1 MFEYSKRLTYMKSE
15 LLDLCTSSVN
25 SQNRFHEFAL
35 LLQNYLE
42 QHFHIHHCCFLFYDG
57 EAALKPF
64 YVHSSVQVDYQQM
77 KKIYFNSFLSQQKV
91 VDITDVEQGFPFNHM
106 VFIKESHFDKYGVV
120 FIQSSPEWLTFL
132 QSDFFEDFI
141 NCISK
146 VFYLIN
152 EQMEIRQNE
161 NQYRKLYNMTD
172 LFHSTMDIDFILE
185 NMLITIQENFPNLD
199 VELILSN
206 DQDRQTKLQIKPF
219 DYLSERP
226 TTIQAFV
233 SGEIT
238 IEQAFDLN
246 RCLLNAPIN
255 GRQAIY
261 GILQVSAPIS
271 YVFSNAQKDFIRL
284 LAHTSGNAL
293 ENAKLYRQSHRLIR
307 DLQLIN
313 ETSHHLNKLLTL
325 NEMFLFLQKQVM
337 QHFQPMELCFVLKEG
352 NEYKITEA
360 TTDFFKTEESTVYI
374 QHVVKHFESSQDS
387 LFIADF
393 SRIVG
398 KEILFKSIMVI
409 PMIVEQRIN
418 GFCIVLH
425 HEPYFFSFDSFKLL
439 QSLIHHSSL
448 AIANLVLRNQ
458 LQEMVNQDYLTKLYA
473 RRYLDRFIERSLEN
487 DRSGM
492 FLLIDIDNFKLIND
506 TYGHQVGD
514 DILVQIGNQ
523 LNKIIGTSGIC
534 ARWGGE
540 ELAIYIPNISEDEAE
555 NIATELLR
563 TIPQATNPTV
573 TISAGL
579 VFWNHEQRPDF
590 HSIFL
595 QADTALY
602 NAKENGKNQV
612 CVFNGSFPSHQ

>member
-1 MFEYSKRLTYMKSE
+1 MIEYSKRLTYIKSE

-25 SQNRFHEFAL
+25 SQNRFHEYAL
-35 LLQNYLE
+35 LLQTHLKQY
-42 QHFHIHHCCFLFYDG
+42 FYIDRSCFLFYEG

-64 YVHSSVQVDYQQM
+64 YVHSSVKVDYQQL
-77 KKIYFNSFLSQQKV
+77 KQVYLKSYFSQQKV
-91 VDITDVEQGFPFNHM
+91 VEIANKQGEFSPFTHM
-106 VFIKESHFDKYGVV
+106 IFIKENHFDKYGVV
-120 FIQSSPEWLTFL
+120 FIQSSPEWLTFS
-132 QSDFFEDFI
+132 QSDFLEDFI
-141 NCISK
+141 NCISN

-152 EQMEIRQNE
+152 EQMEIRQHE

-185 NMLITIQENFPNLD
+185 NMLITIQENFPNFD

-238 IEQAFDLN
+238 IEQAFDKD
-246 RCLLNAPIN
+246 RCLLNVPIN

-352 NEYKITEA
+352 NEYNITEA
-360 TTDFFKTEESTVYI
+360 ATNFFKTVESAFYI
-374 QHVVKHFESSQDS
+374 EHVMKHFEGSQDS

-398 KEILFKSIMVI
+398 TDTPYKSIMVV

-425 HEPYFFSFDSFKLL
+425 QEPYYFSFDSFKLM

-448 AIANLVLRNQ
+448 AIANLILRNQ
-458 LQEMVNQDYLTKLYA
+458 LQEMVNQDYLTKLFA
-473 RRYLDRFIERSLEN
+473 RRYLDRFVESSLEN

-492 FLLIDIDNFKLIND
+492 FLLIDIDNFKQIND

-514 DILVQIGNQ
+514 EILVQMGNL
-523 LNKIIGTSGIC
+523 LNKIIGTRGIC

-540 ELAIYIPNISEDEAE
+540 ELAIYIPNISEDEAVK
-555 NIATELLR
+555 IATELLR
-563 TIPQATNPTV
+563 SIPEATNPKV

-579 VFWNHEQRPDF
+579 VLWNHEHRPEF

-612 CVFNGSFPSHQ
+612 CVYSEWMSSP